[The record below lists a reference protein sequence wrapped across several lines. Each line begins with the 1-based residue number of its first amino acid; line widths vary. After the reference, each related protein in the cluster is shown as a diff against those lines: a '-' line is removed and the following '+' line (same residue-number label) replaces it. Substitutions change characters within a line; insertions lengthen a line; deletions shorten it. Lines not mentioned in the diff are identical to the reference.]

1 MLFFGFFCSVVGGR
15 GGKGFFFLECWVIM
29 LVVGFG
35 SFCFVLLFFVFL
47 LFFLLDLFE
56 FGEVLLILLGFVCEV
71 LIIVELFNLVLF
83 FLVGVFLVVIIEEIE
98 LGIVCFVVVVEGLYK
113 LVVVIIGILGC
124 GFVFVWMFLNLLV
137 GIFNSL

>member
-1 MLFFGFFCSVVGGR
+1 
-15 GGKGFFFLECWVIM
+15 M

-47 LFFLLDLFE
+47 LFLLLDLFE

-71 LIIVELFNLVLF
+71 LIIVELFS

-98 LGIVCFVVVVEGLYK
+98 LGIVCFVVMVEGLDK

-124 GFVFVWMFLNLLV
+124 GFVFV
-137 GIFNSL
+137 

>member
-1 MLFFGFFCSVVGGR
+1 M
-15 GGKGFFFLECWVIM
+15 
-29 LVVGFG
+29 
-35 SFCFVLLFFVFL
+35 
-47 LFFLLDLFE
+47 
-56 FGEVLLILLGFVCEV
+56 GFVCEV
-71 LIIVELFNLVLF
+71 LIIVELFSLVLF

-98 LGIVCFVVVVEGLYK
+98 LGIVCFVVMVEGLDK